1 MAKENKIKETTEG
14 IEANID
20 LTTYEYNRLEKNLQ
34 LFNKDV
40 PEEQKLTIE
49 EFISLV
55 LKISLLENELDY
67 KSNYLKLL
75 QREVKE
81 LETDLEAK
89 YNIGLTGSEEVLNEA
104 LELRKATLKDSTNY
118 AKNYKLEYNNLLVK
132 FIEYIVIGFGKD
144 YEGAIITLKEELEEY
159 IEKYPSD
166 VIKAINIVL
175 SGLDNIDIEYSYFVI
190 SLTEFKAYV
199 NLKNNELTSDN

>member
-89 YNIGLTGSEEVLNEA
+89 YNIGLTGSEEVLNE
-104 LELRKATLKDSTNY
+104 ELRKATLKDSTNY
-118 AKNYKLEYNNLLVK
+118 AKSYEVEYYNLLAK
-132 FIEYIVIGFGKD
+132 YIKNIVIPFGKD

-175 SGLDNIDIEYSYFVI
+175 SGLDNTDIEYSYFVI

-199 NLKNNELTSDN
+199 NLKNNEFSNFEE

>member
-89 YNIGLTGSEEVLNEA
+89 YNVGLTGSEEVLNEA

-132 FIEYIVIGFGKD
+132 LIEYIVIPFGKD
-144 YEGAIITLKEELEEY
+144 YEGAIQTLKEQLEEY
-159 IEKYPSD
+159 VEKYPSD

-175 SGLDNIDIEYSYFVI
+175 SGLEPTNPEYPDFLTT
-190 SLTEFKAYV
+190 LTEFKAYV
-199 NLKNNELTSDN
+199 NLKNNEEYVE